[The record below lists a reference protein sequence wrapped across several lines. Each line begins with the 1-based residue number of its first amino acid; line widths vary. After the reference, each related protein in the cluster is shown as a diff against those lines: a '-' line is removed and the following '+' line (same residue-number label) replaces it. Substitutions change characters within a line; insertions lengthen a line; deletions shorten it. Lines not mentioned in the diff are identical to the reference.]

1 MSVAVAETSY
11 TAEELAAFQRL
22 KDDLPFYAEKCLK
35 IRTKAGGVRPFIL
48 NRVQRH
54 IHERLERQLAETGKI
69 RALILKGR
77 QEGCSTY
84 VEGRFYHK
92 TTWSRGVRAFIL
104 THEQDATDNIY
115 QMAQRFHEH
124 CPPEVR
130 PSTGTSNAKE
140 LRFDKLDS
148 GYRVAQTSANDS
160 GGAGRSQTNQLFHG
174 SEVAMWKNADDQAA
188 GALQTVPDELGT
200 EIILEST
207 ARGFGNFFHR
217 MWSEA
222 ERELSDFIAIFIPWF
237 WEPGYRVDP
246 PPDFSLTEEESAYME
261 AHGLDLQQMAWRRD
275 KIRVLGDPLLFCQE
289 YPATAAEAFQTTGH
303 DSFIKPAVV
312 LKARRTKLQA
322 IGELVLGVDPAR
334 GGDRFSI
341 ARRRGRVVSKVES
354 RKIGSITDGAGWVKQ
369 VIDSEKPKRVF
380 VDAGGLGAGVYDLL
394 RDWGYGNVVRAVDFG
409 GKPIEPPKLDDKGE
423 EIGGCP
429 FNRRAEMWLASR
441 DWLEHPGGAS
451 IPDRDTLQQDA
462 TAPGYKWRESGGV
475 TRLVLE
481 SKEDIRKRGAP
492 SPDEWDSVAL
502 TFAEPVITTDWGK
515 PLDYSKSNFMV
526 ADTLE
531 SLGRLRQQRES
542 RIV

>member
-1 MSVAVAETSY
+1 MPDGIDISEDQIAD
-11 TAEELAAFQRL
+11 RL
-22 KDDLPFYAEKCLK
+22 SRDFPYYAENCLK
-35 IRTKAGGVRPFIL
+35 IRTKSGGIKPLTL

-54 IHERLERQLAETGKI
+54 IHDRLEAQLADTGKI

-84 VEGRFYHK
+84 VEGRFYWRVTH
-92 TTWSRGVRAFIL
+92 GMGLRAFIL
-104 THEQDATDNIY
+104 THEQDATENIFN
-115 QMAQRFHEH
+115 MAQRFHEH

-130 PSTGTSNAKE
+130 PHTGASNAKE

-148 GYRVAQTSANDS
+148 GYRVSQTSANDS

-174 SEVAMWKNADDQAA
+174 SEVAMWRNADDQAA
-188 GALQTVPDELGT
+188 GALQTVPNEPGT

-217 MWSEA
+217 MWSDA
-222 ERELSDFIAIFIPWF
+222 ERGLSDYIAIFVPWF
-237 WEPGYRVDP
+237 WAPEYRVEAP
-246 PPDFSLTEEESAYME
+246 PGFSLTEEEAAYMA
-261 AHGLDLQQMAWRRD
+261 AHGLDLGQMAWRRD

-289 YPATAAEAFQTTGH
+289 YPATASEAFQTTGH
-303 DSFIKPAVV
+303 DSFIKPALV

-341 ARRRGRVVSKVES
+341 ARRRGRVVTKIES

-369 VIDSEKPKRVF
+369 IIDSEGPKRVF
-380 VDAGGLGAGVYDLL
+380 VDVGGLGVGVYDLL
-394 RDWGYGNVVRAVDFG
+394 MDWGYRAIVRSVDFG
-409 GKPIEPPKLDDKGE
+409 GKPIEPPKLDEKGE
-423 EIGGCP
+423 EIGGGP
-429 FNRRAEMWLASR
+429 YNRRAEMWLASR
-441 DWLEHPGGAS
+441 DWLQEPGGAS
-451 IPDRDTLQQDA
+451 IPDSDTLQQDA
-462 TAPGYKWRESGGV
+462 TAPGYKWREAGGV

-492 SPDEWDSVAL
+492 SPDEWDAVAL

-515 PLDYSKSNFMV
+515 PLDYSKANYMV

-531 SLGRLRQQRES
+531 SLARLRQQRE
-542 RIV
+542 RKIV